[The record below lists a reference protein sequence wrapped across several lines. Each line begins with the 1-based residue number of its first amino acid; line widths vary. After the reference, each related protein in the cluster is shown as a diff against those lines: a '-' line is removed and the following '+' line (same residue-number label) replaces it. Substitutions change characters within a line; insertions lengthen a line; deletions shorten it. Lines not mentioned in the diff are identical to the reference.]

1 MNKRFSYE
9 FGIDLVGLM
18 SSTSPV
24 SYYSDGN
31 LKTYNPGVSSFLI
44 QQAYIGMKYR
54 MIFISAGCRELT
66 DEVVNFELSSGGLVW
81 SGNARPI
88 PQVRAGFIDFVDIPF
103 TKGWVQIKGE
113 LAYGK
118 FMDNDF
124 LRDHYN
130 YYNQYITTDALY
142 HHKSISFRS
151 NPDKPFVVTI
161 GAELAAQFGG
171 TKRYYE
177 KGVLID
183 SLTMKSPTRLKDLKS
198 CFRRLVMVSPIKAIR
213 HTIME
218 TMWDNGIYRRNT
230 GSKTIL
236 L

>member
-1 MNKRFSYE
+1 
-9 FGIDLVGLM
+9 
-18 SSTSPV
+18 
-24 SYYSDGN
+24 
-31 LKTYNPGVSSFLI
+31 
-44 QQAYIGMKYR
+44 
-54 MIFISAGCRELT
+54 
-66 DEVVNFELSSGGLVW
+66 
-81 SGNARPI
+81 
-88 PQVRAGFIDFVDIPF
+88 
-103 TKGWVQIKGE
+103 
-113 LAYGK
+113 
-118 FMDNDF
+118 MDNDF

-130 YYNQYITTDALY
+130 YYNQYITTDALC

-177 KGVLID
+177 KGILID
-183 SLTMKSPTRLKDLKS
+183 SLTMKSRHAWKIFLKS
-198 CFRRLVMVSPIKAIR
+198 LFTVVSGSMAKPMKEIR
-213 HTIME
+213 PTIME